1 MVAVLQTEGLTK
13 HFGQFKAVQ
22 DLNLEVR
29 EGDLYGFLGPNGSGK
44 TTSMRMILRLIR
56 PTSGRVVMFGRE
68 VGEDFIGIMQKVGAL
83 VELPAYYPYLSA
95 VQNLEILRLLSGSSV
110 PGSRIPEIL
119 DVVGL
124 APRMHDRVR
133 AYSQGMRQRLGIA
146 MALLAKPR
154 LVFLDEPTNGL
165 DPAGINHIREVIQEL
180 NRKDG
185 VTFVISSHLLHEV
198 ELTCTRIGMIKQ
210 GRLIVQDRLEDII
223 ARTVDGL
230 RIACEP
236 RARAASLLAGR
247 EGVRE
252 VREEADGRLRVV
264 CDPARFAELNAFL
277 VGSGVTVSEL
287 TPARKTLEEFF
298 LSQ

>member
-13 HFGQFKAVQ
+13 HFGALKAVQ

-56 PTSGRVVMFGRE
+56 PTAGRVLMFGE
-68 VGEDFIGIMQKVGAL
+68 ELNGNFIGIMQRVGSL

-95 VQNLEILRLLSGSSV
+95 VKNLEILRLLSGGV
-110 PGSRIPEIL
+110 PESRIPEIL
-119 DVVGL
+119 EVVGL
-124 APRMHDRVR
+124 GRRMHDRVGT
-133 AYSQGMRQRLGIA
+133 YSQGMRQRLGIA
-146 MALLAKPR
+146 MALLSKPR

-165 DPAGINHIREVIQEL
+165 DPEGINHIRGVIQEL

-210 GRLIVQDRLEDII
+210 GKLIVQDALDAII

-230 RIACEP
+230 RIACAP
-236 RARAASLLAGR
+236 REKAVALLKGR
-247 EGVRE
+247 DGIRE
-252 VREEADGRLRVV
+252 VREEADGRLRIL
-264 CDPARFAELNAFL
+264 CDAARFAEVNTVL
-277 VGSGVTVSEL
+277 VGQGVTVSEL

>member
-13 HFGQFKAVQ
+13 QFGRIKAVQ
-22 DLNLEVR
+22 DLNLEVQ

-56 PTSGRVVMFGRE
+56 PTAGRVLMFGLE
-68 VGEDFIGIMQKVGAL
+68 VGANFIGIMQKVGAL

-95 VQNLEILRLLSGSSV
+95 VQNLEILRLASGGV
-110 PGSRIPEIL
+110 AASRIPEIL
-119 DVVGL
+119 EVVGL
-124 APRMHDRVR
+124 GTRMHDRVR

-165 DPAGINHIREVIQEL
+165 DPEGINHIREVIQEL

-198 ELTCTRIGMIKQ
+198 ELTCNRIGMIKQ
-210 GRLIVQDRLEDII
+210 GKLIVQDRLDAII
-223 ARTVDGL
+223 SRTVDGL
-230 RIACEP
+230 RIAGDP
-236 RARAASLLAGR
+236 AAKAIALLKGR
-247 EGVRE
+247 DGIRD
-252 VREEADGRLRVV
+252 VREEADGRIRVD
-264 CDPARFAELNAFL
+264 CDASRFAELNAFL
-277 VGSGVTVSEL
+277 VGNGVTVSEL

>member
-13 HFGQFKAVQ
+13 HFGRFKAVQ

-56 PTSGRVVMFGRE
+56 PTAGRVLMFGEE
-68 VGEDFIGIMQKVGAL
+68 VGANFIGIMQKVGAL

-95 VQNLEILRLLSGSSV
+95 VQNLEILRLAGGGG
-110 PGSRIPEIL
+110 PASRIPEIL
-119 DVVGL
+119 DIVGL
-124 APRMHDRVR
+124 GSRMYDRVR

-165 DPAGINHIREVIQEL
+165 DPEGINHIRDVIQEL

-185 VTFVISSHLLHEV
+185 VTFVISSHLLHEI
-198 ELTCTRIGMIKQ
+198 ELTCNRIGMIKQ
-210 GRLIVQDRLEDII
+210 GKLIVQDKLDAII

-230 RIACEP
+230 RIACDP
-236 RARAASLLAGR
+236 AAKAIELLKGR
-247 EGVRE
+247 EGITDVK
-252 VREEADGRLRVV
+252 EESPGRLRVV
-264 CDPARFAELNAFL
+264 CDPARFAQVNTLL
-277 VGSGVTVSEL
+277 VENGVTVSEL

-298 LSQ
+298 LDQ

>member
-13 HFGQFKAVQ
+13 HFGEFKAVQ

-56 PTSGRVVMFGRE
+56 PTSGRVLMFGEE
-68 VGEDFIGIMQKVGAL
+68 VGANFIGIMQRVGAL

-95 VQNLEILRLLSGSSV
+95 VKNLEILRLASGGV
-110 PGSRIPEIL
+110 PASRIPEIL

-124 APRMHDRVR
+124 APRMHDRVG

-165 DPAGINHIREVIQEL
+165 DPAGINQIREVIQEL

-210 GRLIVQDRLEDII
+210 GKMIVQDSLDAII

-230 RIACEP
+230 KIACEP
-236 RARAASLLAGR
+236 RAKAAGLLKGR
-247 EGVRE
+247 DGIRSVRE
-252 VREEADGRLRVV
+252 APDGRLRIE
-264 CDPARFAELNAFL
+264 CDASRFAEVNTFL
-277 VGSGVTVSEL
+277 VGNGVTVSEL

>member
-13 HFGQFKAVQ
+13 HFGAFKAVQ

-56 PTSGRVVMFGRE
+56 PTAGRVLMFGE
-68 VGEDFIGIMQKVGAL
+68 ELNGNFIGIMQKVGSL

-95 VQNLEILRLLSGSSV
+95 VKNLEILRLLSGGV
-110 PGSRIPEIL
+110 PESRIPEIL
-119 DVVGL
+119 EVVGL
-124 APRMHDRVR
+124 GRRMHDRVGT
-133 AYSQGMRQRLGIA
+133 YSQGMRQRLGIA
-146 MALLAKPR
+146 MALLSKPR

-165 DPAGINHIREVIQEL
+165 DPEGINHIRGVIQEL
-180 NRKDG
+180 NRRDG

-210 GRLIVQDRLEDII
+210 GKLIVQDALDAII

-230 RIACEP
+230 RIACAP
-236 RARAASLLAGR
+236 REKAVALLRGR

-252 VREEADGRLRVV
+252 VREEADGRLRIL
-264 CDPARFAELNAFL
+264 CDAARFAEVNALL
-277 VGSGVTVSEL
+277 VGQGVTVSEL